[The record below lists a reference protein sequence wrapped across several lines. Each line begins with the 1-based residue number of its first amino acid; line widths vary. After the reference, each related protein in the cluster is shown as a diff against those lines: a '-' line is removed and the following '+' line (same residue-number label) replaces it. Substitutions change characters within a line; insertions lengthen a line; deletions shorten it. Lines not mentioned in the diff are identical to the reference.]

1 MYIVL
6 YCIVMNNVRS
16 GKWMPPVIVDEN
28 GKRWFVMTN
37 EDGYEYLID
46 DQQMDT
52 IIKWLD

>member
-1 MYIVL
+1 
-6 YCIVMNNVRS
+6 
-16 GKWMPPVIVDEN
+16 MPPVIVDEN